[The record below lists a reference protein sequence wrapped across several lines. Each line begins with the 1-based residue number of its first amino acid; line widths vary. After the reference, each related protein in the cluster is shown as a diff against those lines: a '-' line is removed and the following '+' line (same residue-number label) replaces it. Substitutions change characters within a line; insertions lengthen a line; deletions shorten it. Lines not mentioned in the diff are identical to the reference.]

1 MSQVSALTASRPDVP
16 LLELRS
22 IAQRFGGFQVLHDV
36 SFAAPAVGITGLMGP
51 NGSGKT
57 TLFNIV
63 SGFLT
68 PTAGEVRFEGRD
80 IRGESVR
87 QRSLGGLVRT
97 FQTPKIFERLTVAE
111 NVMVGGFKLG
121 RTGFFTG
128 LAGLPSSRR
137 EMAEMRARA
146 YETAARFDLGGVFD
160 RPSPLLT
167 AGQRRL
173 LELARAYQ
181 GAPRLLM
188 LDEPSS
194 GLTTTEI
201 EVLISKLTLLAEE
214 GIAILL
220 VSHDMDLMG
229 IAQAIHVLNFGR
241 IIASGTMA
249 EVKDDPA
256 VREAY
261 LGV

>member
-1 MSQVSALTASRPDVP
+1 MSGNLQRASATTEEWA
-16 LLELRS
+16 LELKS
-22 IAQRFGGFQVLHDV
+22 IGHRFGGFQVLHDV
-36 SFAAPAVGITGLMGP
+36 SFGMPGTGITGLMGP

-57 TLFNIV
+57 TLFNII

-68 PTAGEVRFEGRD
+68 PASGDVLFHGCN
-80 IRGESVR
+80 IRAESVR
-87 QRSLGGLVRT
+87 RRSLHGLVRT
-97 FQTPKIFERLTVAE
+97 FQTPKVFERLTVAE
-111 NVMVGGFKLG
+111 NIMVGAYKSG
-121 RTGFFTG
+121 RSGFFAG
-128 LAGLPSSRR
+128 LAGLPSARR
-137 EMAEMRARA
+137 EMGEIREEAFASAR
-146 YETAARFDLGGVFD
+146 RFDLGGIFE
-160 RPSPLLT
+160 RPSALLT

-181 GAPRLLM
+181 GKPSLLM

-201 EVLISKLTLLAEE
+201 DVLIAKLRLLAEE

-220 VSHDMDLMG
+220 VSHDMELMG
-229 IAQAIHVLNFGR
+229 VTQRVHVLNFGR

-249 EVKDDPA
+249 ELKNDAA

>member
-1 MSQVSALTASRPDVP
+1 MSLASPVAARQPDAA

-22 IAQRFGGFQVLHDV
+22 IGHRFGGFQVLHDV
-36 SFAAPAVGITGLMGP
+36 SFEAPAVGITGLMGP

-57 TLFNIV
+57 TLFNII

-68 PTAGEVRFEGRD
+68 PASGAVLFNGRD
-80 IRGESVR
+80 IRAESVR
-87 QRSLGGLVRT
+87 RRSLGGLVRT
-97 FQTPKIFERLTVAE
+97 FQTPKVFERLTVAE
-111 NVMVGGFKLG
+111 NVMVGAFKAG
-121 RTGFFTG
+121 RTGFFGG
-128 LAGLPSSRR
+128 LAGLPSARR
-137 EMAEMRARA
+137 EMADMRAQA
-146 YETAARFDLGGVFD
+146 YETAQRFDLGAVFD
-160 RPSPLLT
+160 HPSPLLT

-181 GAPRLLM
+181 GKPRLLM

-201 EVLISKLTLLAEE
+201 EVLISKLKLLAQE

-220 VSHDMDLMG
+220 VSHDMELMG
-229 IAQAIHVLNFGR
+229 VAQAIHVLNFGR

-249 EVKDDPA
+249 EVQEDAA

>member
-1 MSQVSALTASRPDVP
+1 MTLAPRSATSAPDAP
-16 LLELRS
+16 LLELKA
-22 IAQRFGGFQVLHDV
+22 IAHRFGGFQVLHDV

-57 TLFNIV
+57 TLFNII

-68 PTAGEVRFEGRD
+68 PTSGAVLFDGRD
-80 IRGESVR
+80 IRAESVR
-87 QRSLGGLVRT
+87 RRSLDGLVRT

-111 NVMVGGFKLG
+111 NVMVGAFKSG
-121 RTGFFTG
+121 RSGFFAG
-128 LAGLPSSRR
+128 LAGLPSVRR
-137 EMAEMRARA
+137 EMSDMRARA
-146 YETAARFDLGGVFD
+146 YETAQRFDLGAVFD

-181 GAPRLLM
+181 GRPRLLM

-201 EVLISKLTLLAEE
+201 EVLIAKLRLLADE

-220 VSHDMDLMG
+220 VSHDMELMG
-229 IAQAIHVLNFGR
+229 VAQAIHVLNFGR

-249 EVKDDPA
+249 EVQEDTA

>member
-1 MSQVSALTASRPDVP
+1 MSLTALTASRPAEAP
-16 LLELRS
+16 LLELAS
-22 IAQRFGGFQVLHDV
+22 IGHRFGGFQVLHDV
-36 SFAAPAVGITGLMGP
+36 SFTAPGTGITGLMGP

-68 PTAGEVRFEGRD
+68 PISGEVLFRGRN
-80 IRGESVR
+80 IRAESVR
-87 QRSLGGLVRT
+87 RRSLDGLVRT
-97 FQTPKIFERLTVAE
+97 FQTPKVFERLTVAE
-111 NVMVGGFKLG
+111 NVMVGAFKSG
-121 RTGFFTG
+121 RSGFFAG
-128 LAGLPSSRR
+128 FAGLPSARR
-137 EMAEMRARA
+137 EMTDMREAA
-146 YETAARFDLGGVFD
+146 FETARRFDLGGVFD
-160 RPSPLLT
+160 RPSALLT

-181 GAPRLLM
+181 GRPRLLM

-201 EVLISKLTLLAEE
+201 EVLITKLKLLAEE
-214 GIAILL
+214 GVAILL
-220 VSHDMDLMG
+220 VSHDMELMG
-229 IAQAIHVLNFGR
+229 VAQAIHVLNFGR

-249 EVKDDPA
+249 EVQEDTA

>member
-1 MSQVSALTASRPDVP
+1 M
-16 LLELRS
+16 LEVKS
-22 IAQRFGGFQVLHDV
+22 IGHRFGGFQVLHDV
-36 SFAAPAVGITGLMGP
+36 RFAVPGSGITGLMGP

-57 TLFNIV
+57 TLFNII

-68 PTAGEVRFEGRD
+68 PTSGDVIFRGRN
-80 IRGESVR
+80 IRAESVR
-87 QRSLGGLVRT
+87 RRSLDGLVRT
-97 FQTPKIFERLTVAE
+97 FQTPKVFERLTVAE
-111 NVMVGGFKLG
+111 NIMVGAFKAG
-121 RTGFFTG
+121 RSGFFAG
-128 LAGLPSSRR
+128 LAGLPGARR
-137 EMAEMRARA
+137 EMADLREQASI
-146 YETAARFDLGGVFD
+146 TAHRFDLGGVVD
-160 RPSPLLT
+160 KPSALLT

-181 GAPRLLM
+181 GHPALLM

-201 EVLISKLTLLAEE
+201 EVLIAKLGLLADE

-220 VSHDMDLMG
+220 VSHDMELMG
-229 IAQAIHVLNFGR
+229 VAQEVHVLNFGR
-241 IIASGTMA
+241 IIASGTMTQ
-249 EVKDDPA
+249 VQKDAA

>member
-1 MSQVSALTASRPDVP
+1 MTLAPRIAARAPHAR
-16 LLELRS
+16 LLELKA
-22 IAQRFGGFQVLHDV
+22 IAHRFGGFQVLHDV

-57 TLFNIV
+57 TLFNII

-68 PTAGEVRFEGRD
+68 PTSGQVLFDGRD
-80 IRGESVR
+80 VRAESVR
-87 QRSLGGLVRT
+87 RRSLDGLVRT

-111 NVMVGGFKLG
+111 NVMVGAFKAG
-121 RTGFFTG
+121 RSGFFAG
-128 LAGLPSSRR
+128 LAGLPSVRR
-137 EMAEMRARA
+137 EMTEMRARA
-146 YETAARFDLGGVFD
+146 YETAQRFDLGAVFD

-173 LELARAYQ
+173 LELARAYEGQ
-181 GAPRLLM
+181 PRLLM

-201 EVLISKLTLLAEE
+201 EVLITKLKLLADE

-229 IAQAIHVLNFGR
+229 VAQAIHVLNFGR
-241 IIASGTMA
+241 IIASGTMT
-249 EVKDDPA
+249 EVQENAA

>member
-1 MSQVSALTASRPDVP
+1 MIQAAALPSRADAP
-16 LLELRS
+16 LLELRA
-22 IAQRFGGFQVLHDV
+22 IAQRFGGFQVLHGV

-68 PTAGEVRFEGRD
+68 PTAGEVRFDGRD

-111 NVMVGGFKLG
+111 NVMVGGFKQG
-121 RTGFFTG
+121 RSGFFAG
-128 LAGLPSSRR
+128 LASLPSSRR
-137 EMAEMRARA
+137 EMAQMRARA
-146 YETAARFDLGGVFD
+146 YETAVRFDLGAVFE
-160 RPSPLLT
+160 RPSSLLT

-181 GAPRLLM
+181 GRPRLLM

-201 EVLISKLTLLAEE
+201 EVLISKLKLLAEE

-229 IAQAIHVLNFGR
+229 IAQTIHVLNFGR
-241 IIASGTMA
+241 IIASGTM
-249 EVKDDPA
+249 VDVQDDPA

>member
-1 MSQVSALTASRPDVP
+1 MNLASRVAASAPDAP
-16 LLELRS
+16 LLELKT
-22 IAQRFGGFQVLHDV
+22 IAHRFGGFQVLHDV
-36 SFAAPAVGITGLMGP
+36 SFAVPAVGITGLMGP

-57 TLFNIV
+57 TLFNII
-63 SGFLT
+63 SGFLM
-68 PTAGEVRFEGRD
+68 PMSGAVLFDGRN
-80 IRGESVR
+80 IRAESVR
-87 QRSLGGLVRT
+87 RRSLDGLVRT
-97 FQTPKIFERLTVAE
+97 FQTPKVFERLTVAE
-111 NVMVGGFKLG
+111 NVMVGAFKAG
-121 RTGFFTG
+121 RSGFFAG
-128 LAGLPSSRR
+128 LAGLPAARR
-137 EMAEMRARA
+137 EMTEMRARA
-146 YETAARFDLGGVFD
+146 YETAQRFDLGAVFD

-181 GAPRLLM
+181 GRPRLLM

-201 EVLISKLTLLAEE
+201 EVLITKLKLLAEE

-220 VSHDMDLMG
+220 VSHDMELMG
-229 IAQAIHVLNFGR
+229 VAQAIHVLNFGR

-249 EVKDDPA
+249 EVQEDAA

>member
-1 MSQVSALTASRPDVP
+1 MNLAPRIAARAPDAP
-16 LLELRS
+16 LLELKA
-22 IAQRFGGFQVLHDV
+22 IAHRFGGFQVLHDV

-57 TLFNIV
+57 TLFNII

-68 PTAGEVRFEGRD
+68 PTSGEVMFDGRD
-80 IRGESVR
+80 VRAESVR
-87 QRSLGGLVRT
+87 RRSLGGLVRT

-111 NVMVGGFKLG
+111 NVMVGAFKAG
-121 RTGFFTG
+121 RSGFFAG
-128 LAGLPSSRR
+128 LAGLPSARR
-137 EMAEMRARA
+137 EMTDMREAAFDTAR
-146 YETAARFDLGGVFD
+146 RFDLGGVFN
-160 RPSPLLT
+160 RPSTLLT

-181 GAPRLLM
+181 GRPRLLM

-201 EVLISKLTLLAEE
+201 EVLIAKLRLLAEE
-214 GIAILL
+214 GVAILL
-220 VSHDMDLMG
+220 VSHDMELMG
-229 IAQAIHVLNFGR
+229 VAQAIHVLNFGR

-249 EVKDDPA
+249 EVQEDAA

>member
-1 MSQVSALTASRPDVP
+1 MNLAPRIAARAPDAP
-16 LLELRS
+16 LLELKA
-22 IAQRFGGFQVLHDV
+22 IAHRFGGFQVLHDV

-57 TLFNIV
+57 TLFNII

-68 PTAGEVRFEGRD
+68 PTSGEVLFDGRD
-80 IRGESVR
+80 VRAESVR
-87 QRSLGGLVRT
+87 RRSLGGLVRT

-111 NVMVGGFKLG
+111 NVMVGAFKAG
-121 RTGFFTG
+121 RSGFFAG
-128 LAGLPSSRR
+128 LAGLPSARR
-137 EMAEMRARA
+137 EMTDMREAAFDTAR
-146 YETAARFDLGGVFD
+146 RFDLGGVFN
-160 RPSPLLT
+160 RPSTLLT

-181 GAPRLLM
+181 GRPRLLM

-201 EVLISKLTLLAEE
+201 EVLIAKLRLLAEE
-214 GIAILL
+214 GVAILL
-220 VSHDMDLMG
+220 VSHDMELMG
-229 IAQAIHVLNFGR
+229 VAQAIHVLNFGR

-249 EVKDDPA
+249 EVQEDAA